1 MKQAALVIAGMF
13 CLSVNL
19 LAQNPITGKI
29 INGRDG
35 TPLTGASVAIKG
47 GATAVSSAE
56 GSFVIT
62 TKKSEEKISVTS
74 VGFFDTTFT
83 ARSGSEVSITLRED
97 VRTLSE
103 VVVTGVGV
111 ATSRKKLGISVES
124 VTAEKLPPAPTA
136 SIDQA
141 LVGKIPGALISSVNG
156 TPGKP
161 ANILFRG
168 INTLQR
174 GTQPIV
180 LVDGIEVGA
189 TDLNSLDLSNVERIE
204 VIQGAAS
211 ATIYGAQGA
220 NGVIQIFTKKGKQG
234 KVNIN
239 FSTSGSVNQYI
250 NSGDVHAAHF
260 HSFRTDANNNIVD
273 DLGNILKVQ
282 NDGSITGLAWAY
294 PAGNGN
300 PSAMS
305 NPLNIG
311 NKPYDKNFQYYD
323 HLKQLFK
330 DAYTTNNSL
339 SISGGLGK
347 SDYAITVSNNRQ
359 ESNIRKNGYL
369 SRTNLTSNL
378 GTEIFKGFTIR
389 SVTQL
394 VYTKSTLNPNFAE
407 GSSHNAIY
415 GALNTSPF
423 IDFNH
428 TLADGTYP
436 NYLTAGT
443 VSVNSVNPNYLF
455 EYTSGK
461 DNKVDI
467 IQNFQANYAINRF
480 VTLDAKYG
488 INYRKQ
494 DITNIF
500 QNQSAN
506 INSISQTSWS
516 YGKFPDISS
525 LNGGFIDGNSSDNT
539 GEIDNLTY
547 TTTFQNLLASAYIK
561 TDFQKDFGLDIPITT
576 NTQISYDYRKSRY
589 SQYFTYGYSLPTYPI
604 YNMNQ
609 TASQSVVPKI
619 GDYVEPF
626 VTYGYLINQ
635 KIDFGEFGGV
645 SAGFRSDY
653 SSAFGEGSKPF
664 TFPRGDAYFRP
675 SSFNF
680 WKNGDIGFILPEVK
694 FRAAYGEAGIQPR
707 PFDRYIT
714 LNPGNVGSSL
724 AFSLPTIQSNPALQ
738 VEVSKELE
746 IGTDISIT
754 GTKGNWFPNLTLGIT
769 YWNRKGENIIYP
781 INLSPSTGANS
792 IKDNSINLSSHGL
805 QASLNINVLKSK
817 NITWNF
823 TTNISNQT
831 SVIDRINAAVP
842 EVITNTSAGD
852 AALVLRAGQKIGQ
865 IFGYK
870 AFTSLEQTKLDGT
883 PYIAKSDYGKYE
895 MVNGYVVDTATKGI
909 QFTNEAYS
917 FGDPNPKFNAS
928 FINSFTYKDY
938 VFLSFQ
944 FDWIYGSHLYNQ
956 TKEWLYRDGIS
967 GDYDEPVT
975 INGKTAA
982 YTAYYRSAYA
992 DYFGARN
999 AARNSTKD
1007 YFYEDASFM
1016 RLRNLSV
1023 GFDLAKFLSIKSVNK
1038 LQLVLTGR
1046 NLWTVTKY
1054 TGMDP
1059 EISSGTSN
1067 SAFDRGV
1074 DHSSM
1079 PNIKSYQVGINVG
1092 F

>member
-1 MKQAALVIAGMF
+1 MRKFLLIASGLLL
-13 CLSVNL
+13 LSL
-19 LAQNPITGKI
+19 HIIAQGLITGKI
-29 INGRDG
+29 TNAKDG
-35 TPLTGASVAIKG
+35 TPLAGASVTIRKG
-47 GATAVSSAE
+47 GSVVSSSD
-56 GSFVIT
+56 GTFSIT
-62 TKKSEEKISVTS
+62 GKKNEEIVAITS

-83 ARSGSEVSITLRED
+83 ARAGSTIEVALKED
-97 VRTLSE
+97 IRTLNE

-124 VTAEKLPPAPTA
+124 VTAEKLPPTPTA

-141 LVGKIPGALISSVNG
+141 LVGKIPGAQISSVNG

-174 GTQPIV
+174 GTQPLV

-220 NGVIQIFTKKGKQG
+220 NGVIQIFTKKGRQG
-234 KVNIN
+234 ALSIN
-239 FSTSGSVNQYI
+239 FSTSGSLNQYI
-250 NSGDVHAAHF
+250 NSGDVHAAHL
-260 HSFRTDANNNIVD
+260 HSWRTDANNNIVD
-273 DLGNILKVQ
+273 AGGNILKVQ
-282 NDGSITGLAWAY
+282 DDGTITGLAWAY

-339 SISGGLGK
+339 SISGGQGK
-347 SDYAITVSNNRQ
+347 SDFALTLSNNRQ
-359 ESNIRKNGYL
+359 ESNIRKNGSL
-369 SRTNLTSNL
+369 TRTNFTANV
-378 GTEIFKGFTIR
+378 GTELFKGFTLR

-394 VYTKSTLNPNFAE
+394 VSTRSTLNPNFAE

-436 NYLTAGT
+436 SYLTAGT
-443 VSVNSVNPNYLF
+443 VSVNSTNPNYVF
-455 EYTSGK
+455 EYSSGN
-461 DNKVDI
+461 DTKVDI
-467 IQNFQANYAINRF
+467 IQNFQANYKVNRF
-480 VTLDAKYG
+480 VNLDAKYG

-494 DITNIF
+494 DINNIY
-500 QNQSAN
+500 QNQSGN
-506 INSISQTSWS
+506 INSNSQQSWTS
-516 YGKFPDISS
+516 GKFPDISS
-525 LNGGFIDGNSSDNT
+525 LNGNFIDGNSNDNT

-547 TTTFQNLLASAYIK
+547 TTTFQNLLLSAYIK
-561 TDFQKDFGLDIPITT
+561 TDFQKDFNINVPITT
-576 NTQISYDYRKSRY
+576 NTQVSFDYRKNKY
-589 SQYFTYGYSLPTYPI
+589 QQYFTYGYSLPTYPI

-609 TASQSVVPKI
+609 TASQSVVPKV

-626 VTYGYLINQ
+626 VTYGYLVNQ
-635 KIDFGEFGGV
+635 KFDFGEYGGI

-653 SSAFGEGSKPF
+653 SSAFGQGSKPF

-675 SSFNF
+675 SSLNF
-680 WKNGDIGFILPEVK
+680 WKDGNLGNILPEVK

-714 LNPGNVGSSL
+714 LNPGNVGTNL
-724 AFSLPTIQSNPALQ
+724 AFSLPTVQSNPNLK

-746 IGTDISIT
+746 IGTDINIS
-754 GTKGNWFPNLTLGIT
+754 GSKGRWFHNFNIGVT
-769 YWNRKGENIIYP
+769 YWKRKGENIIYP

-805 QASLNINVLKSK
+805 QASLNINVLKSRDF
-817 NITWNF
+817 TWDF

-870 AFTSLEQTKLDGT
+870 AFKSLDERKLDGT
-883 PYIAKSDYGKYE
+883 PYIDKADYGKYQ

-909 QFTNEAYS
+909 QFTNQAYS
-917 FGDPNPKFNAS
+917 FGDPNPRFNAS
-928 FINSFTYKDY
+928 FINSFTYKE
-938 VFLSFQ
+938 FLFFSFQ
-944 FDWIYGSHLYNQ
+944 FDWINGSHLYNQ
-956 TKEWLYRDGIS
+956 TKEWMYRDGIS
-967 GDYDEPVT
+967 GDYDVPVT
-975 INGKTAA
+975 INGQTAA

-999 AARNSTKD
+999 AARNGTKD
-1007 YFYEDASFM
+1007 YFYEDASFL
-1016 RLRNLSV
+1016 RLRNISI
-1023 GFDLAKFLSIKSVNK
+1023 GFDLARFTSIKHVNR

-1046 NLWTVTKY
+1046 NIWTVTNY
-1054 TGMDP
+1054 TGLDP